1 MKCYECAK
9 QNKVTDAVSTC
20 AICGKGLCMDHAH
33 EVDIDKGSVSPW
45 LSKAATAILCER
57 DAQTFRVKA
66 V

>member
-33 EVDIDKGSVSPW
+33 EVDVGKGSVSPW
-45 LSKAATAILCER
+45 LSKASTAILCER
-57 DAQTFRVKA
+57 DAEAFRE
-66 V
+66 